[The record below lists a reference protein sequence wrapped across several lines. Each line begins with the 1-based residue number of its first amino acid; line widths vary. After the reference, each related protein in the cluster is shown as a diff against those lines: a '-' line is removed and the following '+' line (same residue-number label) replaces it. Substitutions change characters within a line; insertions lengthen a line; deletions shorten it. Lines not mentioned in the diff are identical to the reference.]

1 MIRWCPHGAAG
12 RSSNM
17 TREGAAPEDAPPVP
31 DHPTPAPDTDTATA
45 TGRGGAR
52 PAPQL
57 HAHEEDDHGPVS
69 DAEAEALTGSSPE
82 HPTGRLGPPL
92 NRRSPF
98 VIGLM
103 AAAGVAVTYGFV
115 LVLSS
120 MRSEL
125 VLIGSA
131 LFIAMGLQPVV
142 AWLERCHL
150 RRGLAVTVVFGFFL
164 ALVVG
169 FLAAAIPP
177 IATQATQLTTEIP
190 TYLAQLQNKSSL
202 LGRLNAQY
210 GIETKVM
217 SAVSGPSVLGNVVG
231 IGKALFGYLTNL
243 VLLIVLTAYFL
254 VDLPRVRRLTYRL
267 LPASRRPRAV
277 LLGDQILAK
286 VGAYVLGNVIISIV
300 TAVSTY
306 IWLVIF
312 GVPYPLLLAVFVAL
326 LDLIPV
332 VGSTIAG
339 VIVCAVALTVSIP
352 VAIYTAGFF
361 LAQRLLEDY
370 LLVPRII
377 GRVVRVPGV
386 ITVVAVILGAAVLG
400 LVGALIAIPVA
411 AAVQLIIEEIVIPR
425 MDEE

>member
-1 MIRWCPHGAAG
+1 MTRRDDALDGPTPDPDAVTAAG
-12 RSSNM
+12 RV
-17 TREGAAPEDAPPVP
+17 GA
-31 DHPTPAPDTDTATA
+31 HPAPAL
-45 TGRGGAR
+45 R
-52 PAPQL
+52 
-57 HAHEEDDHGPVS
+57 AHEDGDHGPVS
-69 DAEAEALTGSSPE
+69 DAEAKALASASTE
-82 HPTGRLGPPL
+82 HPTGRLGPRL

-98 VIGLM
+98 IIGLM
-103 AAAGVAVTYGFV
+103 ATAGVVIVYWLS
-115 LVLSS
+115 LVLES

-125 VLIGSA
+125 VLVGSA

-142 AWLERCHL
+142 SWLERHHV
-150 RRGLAVTVVFGFFL
+150 RRGLAVIVVFLSFL
-164 ALVVG
+164 ALVIA
-169 FLAAAIPP
+169 FLATAIPP
-177 IATQATQLTTEIP
+177 IVTQATQLIDEVP
-190 TYLAQLQNKSSL
+190 HYLALLQDKSSL

-210 GIETKVM
+210 GIESKVM
-217 SAVSGPSVLGNVVG
+217 STVEGPSVLGDAVG
-231 IGKALFGYLTNL
+231 IGEKLFGYVTNL

-277 LLGDQILAK
+277 LLGDQVLDK
-286 VGAYVLGNVIISIV
+286 VGAYVLGKVIISII

-306 IWLVIF
+306 VWLVVF

-339 VIVCAVALTVSIP
+339 VFACAVALTVSIP
-352 VAIYTAGFF
+352 VALYTVGFF
-361 LAQRLLEDY
+361 LAQRVIEDY
-370 LLVPRII
+370 LLVPRVI

-411 AAVQLIIEEIVIPR
+411 AAVQLIIEEVLIPR

>member
-1 MIRWCPHGAAG
+1 MTRRDDAPGGPTPDPDVVTAAG
-12 RSSNM
+12 RV
-17 TREGAAPEDAPPVP
+17 GA
-31 DHPTPAPDTDTATA
+31 HPAPAL
-45 TGRGGAR
+45 R
-52 PAPQL
+52 
-57 HAHEEDDHGPVS
+57 AHEDGDHGPVS
-69 DAEAEALTGSSPE
+69 DAEAQALASASTE
-82 HPTGRLGPPL
+82 HPTGRLGPRL
-92 NRRSPF
+92 NRHSPF
-98 VIGLM
+98 IIGLM
-103 AAAGVAVTYGFV
+103 ATAGVVVIYWLS
-115 LVLSS
+115 LVLES

-125 VLIGSA
+125 VLVGSA

-142 AWLERCHL
+142 SWLERHHF
-150 RRGLAVTVVFGFFL
+150 RRGFAVTVVFLFFL
-164 ALVVG
+164 ALVVA
-169 FLAAAIPP
+169 FLATAIPP
-177 IATQATQLTTEIP
+177 IVTQATQLIDEVP
-190 TYLAQLQNKSSL
+190 RYLALLQDKSSL

-217 SAVSGPSVLGNVVG
+217 STVEGPSVLGNVVG
-231 IGKALFGYLTNL
+231 IGEELFGYVTNL

-277 LLGDQILAK
+277 LLGDQVLDK
-286 VGAYVLGNVIISIV
+286 VGAYVLGKVIISLV

-306 IWLVIF
+306 VWLVVF

-339 VIVCAVALTVSIP
+339 VFACAVALTVSIP
-352 VAIYTAGFF
+352 VALYTVGFF
-361 LAQRLLEDY
+361 LAQRVIEDY
-370 LLVPRII
+370 LLVPRVI

-411 AAVQLIIEEIVIPR
+411 AAVQLIIEEVLIPR